1 MHGAADAE
9 PPTSIHEHSDTLQR
23 LARLKGCDG
32 PVRRGY
38 QAPELNAAGND
49 AAIEELTL
57 AHEGRPSASGAL
69 GAWIRYEFY

>member
-1 MHGAADAE
+1 M
-9 PPTSIHEHSDTLQR
+9 
-23 LARLKGCDG
+23 G
-32 PVRRGY
+32 PCVAGTRR
-38 QAPELNAAGND
+38 PSLNAAGND